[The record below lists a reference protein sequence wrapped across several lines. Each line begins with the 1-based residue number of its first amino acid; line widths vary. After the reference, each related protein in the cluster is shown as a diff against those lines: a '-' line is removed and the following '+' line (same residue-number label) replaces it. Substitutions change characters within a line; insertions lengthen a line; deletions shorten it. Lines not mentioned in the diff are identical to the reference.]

1 MEMVSVDA
9 IMLLVKTKE
18 TVVLAF
24 NVAVLVV
31 ICPVGLFSVT
41 PVALFVPCVTVPP
54 APVP

>member
-31 ICPVGLFSVT
+31 ICPVGLLSVT
-41 PVALFVPCVTVPP
+41 PVVLLVPWVTVPP
-54 APVP
+54 DPEP